1 MVIAGLPWRRS
12 ARAWPTSALCDDV
25 ASGDPLEF
33 DDELDRA
40 VRSFQQERG
49 ITVDGIVGPH
59 TFRRLDESRWQ
70 LGDRVLS
77 YVPGHL
83 MAGDDVT
90 ELQRRLNTL
99 GFASGRTDGIFGVQT
114 DAALREFQ
122 KGVGVNADGTCGPDT
137 FRAFDRLVRT
147 ISGGNAASLREHVTL
162 SELQTGVADKV
173 VVLDPGDTVDADLC
187 HAIAVRVEGRL
198 AALGTQVLLT
208 RPAHRDPVS
217 GFPDDPARAAF
228 ANETGA
234 DLVVSLHVD
243 RVASP
248 LPNGLVTFYFGDPR
262 GGTHS
267 HQRTHPRGACPG
279 GGARPHRPAGLP
291 DASAH
296 LGPAAHDAHAGR
308 ARRTGLPVER
318 GRRTPADQPG
328 LPGRRGGRDRGGRDG
343 LLLAPVGLSALS
355 GAPAYRGPPGGS

>member
-1 MVIAGLPWRRS
+1 MSAGLRRGDHGPAVAEIRS
-12 ARAWPTSALCDDV
+12 RLAYLDLCADV
-25 ASGDPLEF
+25 PAGDPF
-33 DDELDRA
+33 DFDAELDRA

-59 TFRRLDESRWQ
+59 TFRRLEEARWQ

-77 YVPGHL
+77 YIPGHL

-99 GFASGRTDGIFGVQT
+99 GFAAGRADGLFGAQT

-122 KGVGVNADGTCGPDT
+122 KGVGVTADGTCGPDT

-147 ISGGNAASLREHVTL
+147 ISGGNAAGLREHVTL

-187 HAIAVRVEGRL
+187 HAIAVRIEGRL

-208 RPAHRDPVS
+208 RPAQRDADT

-267 HQRTHPRGACPG
+267 TSGRILAERVQEEVQSRTDLLDCQTHPRTWDLL
-279 GGARPHRPAGLP
+279 RMTRMPAVRVELGYLSNEADERRLTSAAFQ
-291 DASAH
+291 DAVAD
-296 LGPAAHDAHAGR
+296 GIAAAVTAFCSPR
-308 ARRTGLPVER
+308 
-318 GRRTPADQPG
+318 
-328 LPGRRGGRDRGGRDG
+328 
-343 LLLAPVGLSALS
+343 
-355 GAPAYRGPPGGS
+355 

>member
-1 MVIAGLPWRRS
+1 MSTGLRRGDRGPAVVEVRTRLDQLGLHAGVPG
-12 ARAWPTSALCDDV
+12 D
-25 ASGDPLEF
+25 DPLEF
-33 DDELDRA
+33 DDALDRA
-40 VRSFQQERG
+40 VRAFQQERG

-59 TFRRLDESRWQ
+59 TFRRLEEARWQ

-90 ELQRRLNTL
+90 ELQRRLNQL
-99 GFASGRTDGIFGVQT
+99 GFAAGRADGLFGVQT

-122 KGVGVNADGTCGPDT
+122 QGVGVDADGTCGPDT

-147 ISGGNAASLREHVTL
+147 ISGGNAASLREQVTL
-162 SELQTGVADKV
+162 TELQSGVADKV

-187 HAIAVRVEGRL
+187 HSIAVRIEGRL

-208 RPAHRDPVS
+208 RPAHREA
-217 GFPDDPARAAF
+217 GTEFPDDPARAQF

-262 GGTHS
+262 GGTYSPSGRILAERVQEELHARTDLLDCHS
-267 HQRTHPRGACPG
+267 HPRTWDLLRLTRMPAVRVELGYLSNEADERRLTSPAFQDTVADGIAAAVTAFCAPR
-279 GGARPHRPAGLP
+279 
-291 DASAH
+291 
-296 LGPAAHDAHAGR
+296 
-308 ARRTGLPVER
+308 
-318 GRRTPADQPG
+318 
-328 LPGRRGGRDRGGRDG
+328 
-343 LLLAPVGLSALS
+343 
-355 GAPAYRGPPGGS
+355 

>member
-1 MVIAGLPWRRS
+1 MSTGLRRGDRGPAVAEVRTRLDQLGLHAGVPR
-12 ARAWPTSALCDDV
+12 
-25 ASGDPLEF
+25 GDPLEF
-33 DDELDRA
+33 DDALDRA
-40 VRSFQQERG
+40 VRAFQQERG

-59 TFRRLDESRWQ
+59 TFRRLEEARWQ

-90 ELQRRLNTL
+90 ELQRRLNQL
-99 GFASGRTDGIFGVQT
+99 GFAAGRADGLFGVQT

-122 KGVGVNADGTCGPDT
+122 KGVGVDADGTCGPDT

-147 ISGGNAASLREHVTL
+147 ISGGNAASLREQVTL
-162 SELQTGVADKV
+162 TELQSGVADKV

-187 HAIAVRVEGRL
+187 HSIAVRIEGRL

-208 RPAHRDPVS
+208 RPAHREA
-217 GFPDDPARAAF
+217 GTEFPDDPARAQF

-262 GGTHS
+262 GGTYSPSGRILAERVQEELHARTDLLDCHS
-267 HQRTHPRGACPG
+267 HPRTWDLLRLTRMPAVRVELGYLSNEADERRLTSPAFQDTVADGIAAAVTAFCAPR
-279 GGARPHRPAGLP
+279 
-291 DASAH
+291 
-296 LGPAAHDAHAGR
+296 
-308 ARRTGLPVER
+308 
-318 GRRTPADQPG
+318 
-328 LPGRRGGRDRGGRDG
+328 
-343 LLLAPVGLSALS
+343 
-355 GAPAYRGPPGGS
+355 

>member
-1 MVIAGLPWRRS
+1 MSTGLRRGDHGPAVAEIRS
-12 ARAWPTSALCDDV
+12 RLAHLALCADV
-25 ASGDPLEF
+25 AAGDPFAF
-33 DDELDRA
+33 DDELDHA

-59 TFRRLDESRWQ
+59 TFRRLDEARWQ

-99 GFASGRTDGIFGVQT
+99 GFAAGRADGLFGVQT

-122 KGVGVNADGTCGPDT
+122 KGVGVTADGTCGPDT

-208 RPAHRDPVS
+208 RPARRDPDT
-217 GFPDDPARAAF
+217 GFSDDPARAAF

-243 RVASP
+243 RVTSP
-248 LPNGLVTFYFGDPR
+248 LPNGLVTFYYGDPR

-267 HQRTHPRGACPG
+267 PSGRILAERMQEEIHARTDLLDCQTHPRTWDLL
-279 GGARPHRPAGLP
+279 RLTRMPAVRVE
-291 DASAH
+291 
-296 LGPAAHDAHAGR
+296 LGYLSNEAD
-308 ARRTGLPVER
+308 ARRLTSAAFQDAV
-318 GRRTPADQPG
+318 ADG
-328 LPGRRGGRDRGGRDG
+328 IAAAVTAFC
-343 LLLAPVGLSALS
+343 AP
-355 GAPAYRGPPGGS
+355 R